1 MSTTTTVIVN
11 STTIGIVI
19 AIATIA
25 PVEIEELPP
34 EEPADS
40 KV

>member
-1 MSTTTTVIVN
+1 MIIITTIVN
-11 STTIGIVI
+11 STTVGTAI

-25 PVEIEELPP
+25 LVEIEELPP
-34 EEPADS
+34 EESADS